1 MKSKSI
7 EVFETIMLS
16 VMKYFKW
23 VVAGSF
29 ILLVLTGIYKV
40 DSNEV
45 AVVLRFGKLVGTTY
59 EEQVKTPGLHFA
71 LPYIIDEVIK
81 VPVETVQEITVESH
95 YSEDTTINRNIKTG
109 GYVITGDSN
118 LVLIRSVVKYKV
130 SDPVRYALYI
140 NEIDEIVKGVV
151 GGETIP
157 LVTSMTVDSVLT
169 TEKTNLASKLKNNTQ
184 ELLNEL
190 DCGITITNIE
200 LTNVIPPNETKD
212 AFDAVNTASVKK
224 QTLIQEANDYTESKI
239 PKAQADSDSDS
250 LVSNAKKNQSEKIA
264 KANEEVAEFNGLYE
278 QYKANPDVIKNGVF
292 RSRVSK
298 VLTEAGATII
308 VPDGDDGAKVILP

>member
-1 MKSKSI
+1 MKNKSI

-23 VVAGSF
+23 VVIGSVAL
-29 ILLVLTGIYKV
+29 IILTGVYKV

-45 AVVLRFGKLVGTTY
+45 AVVLRFGKLVGTTQ
-59 EEQVKTPGLHFA
+59 EEQIKSPGLHFA
-71 LPYIIDEVIK
+71 FPYIIDEVIK
-81 VPVETVQEITVESH
+81 VPVETVQEITVETH

-130 SDPVRYALYI
+130 NDPISYALYI
-140 NEIDEIVKGVV
+140 NEISDIVTGVV
-151 GGETIP
+151 SGETIP
-157 LVTSMTVDSVLT
+157 LVTSMPVDSVLT
-169 TEKTNLASKLKNNTQ
+169 TEKTRLSSDLKKKSQ
-184 ELLNEL
+184 EVLDEL
-190 DCGITITNIE
+190 GCGITITNIE

-239 PKAQADSDSDS
+239 PEAQADSDS
-250 LVSNAKKNQSEKIA
+250 LVSEAKKNQAERIA

-278 QYKANPDVIKNGVF
+278 QYKANPEVVKNGVF

-298 VLTEAGATII
+298 ILQDAGATII
-308 VPDGDDGAKVILP
+308 VPDGEDGAKVILP

>member
-1 MKSKSI
+1 MKNKSI
-7 EVFETIMLS
+7 EIFETIMHS

-23 VVAGSF
+23 VVVGSVAL
-29 ILLVLTGIYKV
+29 IVLTGVYKV

-45 AVVLRFGKLVGTTY
+45 AVVLRFGKLVGTTT
-59 EEQVKTPGLHFA
+59 EEQIKDPGLHLAF
-71 LPYIIDEVIK
+71 PYIIDEVIK
-81 VPVETVQEITVESH
+81 VPVETVQEITVETH
-95 YSEDTTINRNIKTG
+95 YSADTAINRNIKTG

-140 NEIDEIVKGVV
+140 NEINEMVTGVV
-151 GGETIP
+151 SGETVP
-157 LVTSMTVDSVLT
+157 LVTSMPVDSVLT
-169 TEKTNLASKLKNNTQ
+169 TEKTKLSGDLKKNVQ
-184 ELLNEL
+184 EVLNEL

-239 PKAQADSDSDS
+239 PKAQADSDS
-250 LVSNAKKNQSEKIA
+250 LVSEAKKNQSEKIA
-264 KANEEVAEFNGLYE
+264 KANDEVAEFNGLYE
-278 QYKANPDVIKNGVF
+278 QYKANPEVVKNGVF

-298 VLTEAGATII
+298 VLKDAGATII
-308 VPDGDDGAKVILP
+308 VPDGEEGAKVILP

>member
-1 MKSKSI
+1 MKNKSI

-23 VVAGSF
+23 VVAGSVV
-29 ILLVLTGIYKV
+29 LLVLTGIYKV

-45 AVVLRFGKLVGTTY
+45 AVVLRFGKLVGSTY
-59 EEQVKTPGLHFA
+59 EEQVKNPGLHFA

-130 SDPVRYALYI
+130 SDPVKYALYI

-151 GGETIP
+151 GGETVP
-157 LVTSMTVDSVLT
+157 LVTSMPVDSVLT
-169 TEKTNLASKLKNNTQ
+169 TEKTNLASKLKTNTQ
-184 ELLNEL
+184 QILDEL

-239 PKAQADSDSDS
+239 PKAQAESDS
-250 LVSNAKKNQSEKIA
+250 LVSGAKKNQSEKIA
-264 KANEEVAEFNGLYE
+264 KANDEVAEFNGLYE

-292 RSRVSK
+292 RNRVSK

-308 VPDGDDGAKVILP
+308 VPDGNDSTKVILP

>member
-1 MKSKSI
+1 MKNKSI

-23 VVAGSF
+23 VVIGSVAL
-29 ILLVLTGIYKV
+29 IILTGVYKV

-45 AVVLRFGKLVGTTY
+45 AVVLRFGKLVGTTQ
-59 EEQVKTPGLHFA
+59 EEQIKSPGLHFA
-71 LPYIIDEVIK
+71 FPYIIDEVIK
-81 VPVETVQEITVESH
+81 VPVETVQEITVETH

-130 SDPVRYALYI
+130 NDPISYALYI
-140 NEIDEIVKGVV
+140 NEISDIVTGVV
-151 GGETIP
+151 SGETIP
-157 LVTSMTVDSVLT
+157 LVTSMPVDSVLT
-169 TEKTNLASKLKNNTQ
+169 TEKTQLSSDLKKKSQ
-184 ELLNEL
+184 EVLDEL
-190 DCGITITNIE
+190 GCGITITNIE

-239 PKAQADSDSDS
+239 PKAQADSDS
-250 LVSNAKKNQSEKIA
+250 LVSEAKKNQAERIA

-278 QYKANPDVIKNGVF
+278 QYKANPEVVKNGVF

-298 VLTEAGATII
+298 VLQDAGATII
-308 VPDGDDGAKVILP
+308 VPDGEEGAKVILP

>member
-1 MKSKSI
+1 MKNKSI

-23 VVAGSF
+23 VVIGSVAL
-29 ILLVLTGIYKV
+29 IILTGVYKV

-45 AVVLRFGKLVGTTY
+45 AVVLRFGKLVGTTQ
-59 EEQVKTPGLHFA
+59 EEQIKSPGLHFA
-71 LPYIIDEVIK
+71 FPYIIDEVIK
-81 VPVETVQEITVESH
+81 VPVETVQEITVETH

-130 SDPVRYALYI
+130 NDPISYALYI
-140 NEIDEIVKGVV
+140 NEISDIVTGVV
-151 GGETIP
+151 SGETIP
-157 LVTSMTVDSVLT
+157 LVTSMPVDSVLT
-169 TEKTNLASKLKNNTQ
+169 TEKTQLSSDLKKKSQ
-184 ELLNEL
+184 EVLDEL
-190 DCGITITNIE
+190 GCGITITNIE

-239 PKAQADSDSDS
+239 PKAQADSDS
-250 LVSNAKKNQSEKIA
+250 LVSEAKKNQAERIA

-278 QYKANPDVIKNGVF
+278 QYKANPEVVKNGVF

-298 VLTEAGATII
+298 VLQDAGATII
-308 VPDGDDGAKVILP
+308 VPDGEDGAKVILP

>member
-1 MKSKSI
+1 MKNKSI

-23 VVAGSF
+23 VVVASVAL
-29 ILLVLTGIYKV
+29 IVLTGVYKV

-45 AVVLRFGKLVGTTY
+45 AIVLRFGRLVGTTTS
-59 EEQVKTPGLHFA
+59 EQIKNPGLHFA
-71 LPYIIDEVIK
+71 FPYIIDEVIK
-81 VPVETVQEITVESH
+81 VPVETVQEITVETH
-95 YSEDTTINRNIKTG
+95 YSADTAISKNIKNS

-140 NEIDEIVKGVV
+140 NEINEIVNGVV
-151 GGETIP
+151 SGETVP

-169 TEKTNLASKLKNNTQ
+169 TEKAQLSENLRRNTQ
-184 ELLNEL
+184 KVLNEL
-190 DCGITITNIE
+190 GCGIIITNIE

-239 PKAQADSDSDS
+239 PKAQAASDS
-250 LVSNAKKNQSEKIA
+250 LVSEAKKNQAEKIA
-264 KANEEVAEFNGLYE
+264 KANEEVAEFNGFYE

-298 VLTEAGATII
+298 VLTDAGATII
-308 VPDGDDGAKVILP
+308 VPDGNESAKVILP

>member
-1 MKSKSI
+1 MKNKSI

-23 VVAGSF
+23 VVVASVAL
-29 ILLVLTGIYKV
+29 IVLTGVYKV

-45 AVVLRFGKLVGTTY
+45 AIVLRFGRLVGTTAS
-59 EEQVKTPGLHFA
+59 EQIKNPGLHFA
-71 LPYIIDEVIK
+71 FPYIIDEVIK
-81 VPVETVQEITVESH
+81 VPVETVQEITVETH
-95 YSEDTTINRNIKTG
+95 YSADTAISKNVKNS

-140 NEIDEIVKGVV
+140 NEINDIVNGVV
-151 GGETIP
+151 SGETVP

-169 TEKTNLASKLKNNTQ
+169 TEKTQLSENLRRNTQ
-184 ELLNEL
+184 KVLNEL
-190 DCGITITNIE
+190 GCGIIITNIE

-212 AFDAVNTASVKK
+212 SFDAVNTASVKK

-239 PKAQADSDSDS
+239 PKAQADSDS
-250 LVSNAKKNQSEKIA
+250 LVSEAKKTQSERIA
-264 KANEEVAEFNGLYE
+264 KANDDVAEFNGLYE
-278 QYKANPDVIKNGVF
+278 QYKANPGVVENGVF
-292 RSRVSK
+292 RNRVSK
-298 VLTEAGATII
+298 VLAGAGATVI
-308 VPDGDDGAKVILP
+308 VPEGNNGAKVILP

>member
-1 MKSKSI
+1 MKNKSI
-7 EVFETIMLS
+7 EIFETIMLS

-23 VVAGSF
+23 VVVGSV
-29 ILLVLTGIYKV
+29 LLIILTGVYKV

-45 AVVLRFGKLVGTTY
+45 AVVLRFGKLVGTTT
-59 EEQVKTPGLHFA
+59 EQQIKSPGLHFA
-71 LPYIIDEVIK
+71 FPYIIDEVIK
-81 VPVETVQEITVESH
+81 VPVETVQEITVETH

-130 SDPVRYALYI
+130 NDPIRYALYI
-140 NEIDEIVKGVV
+140 NEISDIVTGVV
-151 GGETIP
+151 SGETIP
-157 LVTSMTVDSVLT
+157 LVTSMPVDSVLT
-169 TEKTNLASKLKNNTQ
+169 TEKTKLSGDLKKNAQ
-184 ELLNEL
+184 EVLNEL

-200 LTNVIPPNETKD
+200 LTSVIPPNETKD

-224 QTLIQEANDYTESKI
+224 QTLIQQANDYTESKI
-239 PKAQADSDSDS
+239 PKAQADSDS
-250 LVSNAKKNQSEKIA
+250 LVSEAKQKQAERIA

-278 QYKANPDVIKNGVF
+278 QYKANPDVVKNGVF

-298 VLTEAGATII
+298 VLADAGATII
-308 VPDGDDGAKVILP
+308 VPDDKEGAKVILP

>member
-1 MKSKSI
+1 MKNKSI
-7 EVFETIMLS
+7 EIFETIMHS

-23 VVAGSF
+23 VVVGSVAL
-29 ILLVLTGIYKV
+29 IVLTGVYKV

-45 AVVLRFGKLVGTTY
+45 AVVLRFGKLVGTTT
-59 EEQVKTPGLHFA
+59 EEQIKTPGLHLAF
-71 LPYIIDEVIK
+71 PYIIDEVIK
-81 VPVETVQEITVESH
+81 VPVETVQEITVETH
-95 YSEDTTINRNIKTG
+95 YSADTTINRNIKTG

-140 NEIDEIVKGVV
+140 NEINEMVTGVV
-151 GGETIP
+151 SGETVP
-157 LVTSMTVDSVLT
+157 LVTSMPVDSVLT
-169 TEKTNLASKLKNNTQ
+169 TEKTKLSGDLKKNVQ
-184 ELLNEL
+184 KVLNEL

-239 PKAQADSDSDS
+239 PKAQADSDS
-250 LVSNAKKNQSEKIA
+250 LVSEAKKNQSEKIA
-264 KANEEVAEFNGLYE
+264 KANDEVAEFNGLYE
-278 QYKANPDVIKNGVF
+278 QYKANPEVVKNGVF
-292 RSRVSK
+292 RNRVSK
-298 VLTEAGATII
+298 VLKDAGATII
-308 VPDGDDGAKVILP
+308 VPDGEEGAKVILP

>member
-1 MKSKSI
+1 MKNKSI

-23 VVAGSF
+23 VVIGSVAL
-29 ILLVLTGIYKV
+29 IILTGVYKV

-45 AVVLRFGKLVGTTY
+45 AVVLRFGKLVGTTQ
-59 EEQVKTPGLHFA
+59 EEQIKSPGLHFA
-71 LPYIIDEVIK
+71 FPYIIDEVIK
-81 VPVETVQEITVESH
+81 VPVETVQEITVETH

-130 SDPVRYALYI
+130 NDPISYALYI
-140 NEIDEIVKGVV
+140 NEIGDIVTGVV
-151 GGETIP
+151 SGETIP
-157 LVTSMTVDSVLT
+157 LVTSMPVDSVLT
-169 TEKTNLASKLKNNTQ
+169 TEKTQLSSDLKKKSQ
-184 ELLNEL
+184 EVLDEL
-190 DCGITITNIE
+190 GCGITITNIE

-239 PKAQADSDSDS
+239 PKAQADSDS
-250 LVSNAKKNQSEKIA
+250 LVSEAKKNQAERIA

-278 QYKANPDVIKNGVF
+278 QYKANPDVVKNGVF

-298 VLTEAGATII
+298 VLQDAGATII
-308 VPDGDDGAKVILP
+308 VPDGEEGAKVILP

>member
-1 MKSKSI
+1 MKNKSI

-23 VVAGSF
+23 VVVASVAL
-29 ILLVLTGIYKV
+29 IVLTGVYKV

-45 AVVLRFGKLVGTTY
+45 AIVLRFGRLVGTTTS
-59 EEQVKTPGLHFA
+59 EQIKNPGLHFA
-71 LPYIIDEVIK
+71 FPYIIDEVIK
-81 VPVETVQEITVESH
+81 VPVETVQEITVETH
-95 YSEDTTINRNIKTG
+95 YSADTAISKNIKNS

-140 NEIDEIVKGVV
+140 NEINEIVNGVV
-151 GGETIP
+151 SGETVP

-169 TEKTNLASKLKNNTQ
+169 TEKAQLSENLRRNTQ
-184 ELLNEL
+184 KVLNEL
-190 DCGITITNIE
+190 GCGIIITNIE

-212 AFDAVNTASVKK
+212 SFDAVNTASVKK

-239 PKAQADSDSDS
+239 PKAQADSDS
-250 LVSNAKKNQSEKIA
+250 LVGEAKKTQSERIA
-264 KANEEVAEFNGLYE
+264 KANDDVAEFNGLYE
-278 QYKANPDVIKNGVF
+278 QYKANPGVVENGVF
-292 RSRVSK
+292 RNRVSK
-298 VLTEAGATII
+298 VLAGAGATVI
-308 VPDGDDGAKVILP
+308 VPEGNNGAKVILP

>member
-1 MKSKSI
+1 MKNKSI
-7 EVFETIMLS
+7 EVFEAIMLS

-23 VVAGSF
+23 VVAGSVV
-29 ILLVLTGIYKV
+29 LLVLTGIYKV

-59 EEQVKTPGLHFA
+59 EEQIKTPGLHFA
-71 LPYIIDEVIK
+71 FPYIIDEVIK

-95 YSEDTTINRNIKTG
+95 YSEDTTINRNIKSG

-130 SDPVRYALYI
+130 SDPIAYALYI
-140 NEIDEIVKGVV
+140 NEIDEIIKGVV

-157 LVTSMTVDSVLT
+157 LVTSMPVDSVLT
-169 TEKTNLASKLKNNTQ
+169 TEKTKLSVDLKKNVQ
-184 ELLNEL
+184 LVFDELG
-190 DCGITITNIE
+190 CGITITNIE

-239 PKAQADSDSDS
+239 PKAQAESDS
-250 LVSNAKKNQSEKIA
+250 LVSEAKKNQSEKLA

-278 QYKANPDVIKNGVF
+278 QYRANPEVIKNGVF

-308 VPDGDDGAKVILP
+308 VPDGNESAKVILP